1 MTKPVTVEIADEM
14 AVELAKVANDL
25 GETQEQFVARAVAA
39 RIETF
44 RDNPFFA
51 RRRGD
56 FDKASAAEWFLKR
69 EGGEAPISGDELP
82 EGYRR
87 R

>member
-1 MTKPVTVEIADEM
+1 MTKPVTVEIADDM
-14 AVELAKVANDL
+14 AADLAKVANDL
-25 GETQEQFVARAVAA
+25 GETQEQFVTRAVAA

-51 RRRGD
+51 RRRHE
-56 FDKASAAEWFLKR
+56 FDRASAADWLLKR
-69 EGGEAPISGDELP
+69 EGGEPPVPGDELP

-87 R
+87 

>member
-1 MTKPVTVEIADEM
+1 MSKPVTVEIADEL
-14 AVELAKVANDL
+14 AADLAKVANDL
-25 GETQEQFVARAVAA
+25 GETQEQFVTRALAA

-51 RRRGD
+51 RRRSD
-56 FDKASAAEWFLKR
+56 FDRADAADWLLKR
-69 EGGEAPISGDELP
+69 EGGEPAVPGDELP

-87 R
+87 